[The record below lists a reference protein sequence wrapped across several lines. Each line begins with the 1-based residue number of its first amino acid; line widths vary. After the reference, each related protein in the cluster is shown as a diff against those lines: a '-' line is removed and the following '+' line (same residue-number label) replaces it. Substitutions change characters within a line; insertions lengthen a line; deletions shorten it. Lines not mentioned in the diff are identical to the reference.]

1 MTYRFHPAAE
11 AEHLGQI
18 AFYES
23 RRKGLG
29 GRYRD
34 HFLKI
39 VQGVCERPAQ
49 YPIGHPPDIR
59 RVRLRPFPLT
69 LIYRERDGAV
79 EILALAHYRRRP
91 GYWLGRMA
99 ETKKEGASSPANRG

>member
-1 MTYRFHPAAE
+1 MSYSFHPAAE
-11 AEHLGQI
+11 AEHLEQI

-34 HFLKI
+34 HFLKM

-49 YPIGHPPDIR
+49 YPIEHPPDIR

-69 LIYRERDGAV
+69 LIFTRQSRYSRWLTTVADLATGWV
-79 EILALAHYRRRP
+79 E
-91 GYWLGRMA
+91 
-99 ETKKEGASSPANRG
+99 

>member
-18 AFYES
+18 VFYES

-29 GRYRD
+29 VRYRD
-34 HFLKI
+34 HFLKMI
-39 VQGVCERPAQ
+39 QGVCERPAQ
-49 YPIGHPPDIR
+49 YPIVHPPDIR

-69 LIYRERDGAV
+69 PIYRERDGAV
-79 EILALAHYRRRP
+79 QILALAHYRRRS
-91 GYWLGRMA
+91 GYWLGRA
-99 ETKKEGASSPANRG
+99 ADDKKRGE